1 MPQLASEKLS
11 LSASAVE
18 TYKTCPL
25 KFKLGHYSKVPTGP
39 HPALTFG
46 NIMHVCVKRYFE
58 LRKNKTPT
66 FEEMKKI
73 YESQWRQAGFEDR
86 YQEEAYKKAGLEQL
100 RGFCDEH
107 RNRDIKPLELER
119 RFSLDLGDIVL
130 EGRIDQI
137 NSLGNG
143 AVELVDYKTGTPQDQ
158 KKADRSL
165 QLSLYALAARRELK
179 LDPQRLTFY
188 NLTSNEA
195 VSAIRT
201 DKDLEKAQET
211 LREVAGEIRQ
221 RHFDPK
227 PGYACKFCDY
237 FPICPAQERNP

>member
-1 MPQLASEKLS
+1 MVRSIDDLKSEAAQVDPDRDAIS
-11 LSASAVE
+11 ESES
-18 TYKTCPL
+18 
-25 KFKLGHYSKVPTGP
+25 VPCRSGDR
-39 HPALTFG
+39 PA
-46 NIMHVCVKRYFE
+46 R
-58 LRKNKTPT
+58 
-66 FEEMKKI
+66 
-73 YESQWRQAGFEDR
+73 
-86 YQEEAYKKAGLEQL
+86 
-100 RGFCDEH
+100 
-107 RNRDIKPLELER
+107 
-119 RFSLDLGDIVL
+119 
-130 EGRIDQI
+130 
-137 NSLGNG
+137 LGNG

-237 FPICPAQERNP
+237 FSICPAQERNP